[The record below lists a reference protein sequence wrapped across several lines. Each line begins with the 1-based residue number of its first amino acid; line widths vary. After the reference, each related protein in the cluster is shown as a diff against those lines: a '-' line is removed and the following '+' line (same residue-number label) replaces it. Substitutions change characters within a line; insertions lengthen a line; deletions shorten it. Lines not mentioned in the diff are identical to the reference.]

1 MEKRFKALRF
11 VGTLYKIFGVVV
23 GVAMLILALGICAVS
38 VMGGASMADY
48 AREYGMRG
56 MEVFGA
62 LGGVIISG
70 VVLIAGAVWAISLY
84 AIGEGVYLF
93 IAIEENTRAAAL
105 RLQAPVPPVE

>member
-1 MEKRFKALRF
+1 MEKRFKVLRF

-62 LGGVIISG
+62 LGGVIYRWLSEEPAG
-70 VVLIAGAVWAISLY
+70 VVAGVKTA
-84 AIGEGVYLF
+84 
-93 IAIEENTRAAAL
+93 
-105 RLQAPVPPVE
+105 

>member
-1 MEKRFKALRF
+1 MEKRFKVLRF

-48 AREYGMRG
+48 AREYGMHG